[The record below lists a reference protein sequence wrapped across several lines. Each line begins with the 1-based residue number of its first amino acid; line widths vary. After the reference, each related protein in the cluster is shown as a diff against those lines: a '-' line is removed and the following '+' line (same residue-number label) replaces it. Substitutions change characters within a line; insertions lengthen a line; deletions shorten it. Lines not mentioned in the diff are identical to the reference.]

1 MQATDSYIH
10 YYHKI
15 LYTLHFGQYK
25 VQTLSTH
32 CYTISS
38 PQFYTLAQSTKFIL
52 QHRRWP
58 LIHIWVTISSS
69 ATPPSSS
76 PMTWLVTS
84 CSNTNPI
91 AEDCDNQN
99 RGVVLLGLSPVCKI
113 LPGCTAKAGDL
124 SWVSSCHKAS
134 LEVAPVIHVQCVH
147 FPHCLEVQ
155 GCRLSHIR
163 KSIHCAC
170 LVQRNVLNSKPNI
183 FILNYDLRISLC
195 LGALLAQCI
204 YKACC

>member
-15 LYTLHFGQYK
+15 LYTLHFEQHK
-25 VQTLSTH
+25 VQT
-32 CYTISS
+32 S

-52 QHRRWP
+52 QHIE
-58 LIHIWVTISSS
+58 LIHIWVTIPSS

-99 RGVVLLGLSPVCKI
+99 RNVVLLGLSPVCKI

-134 LEVAPVIHVQCVH
+134 LEVAPVTHVRCVH

-183 FILNYDLRISLC
+183 FISTFDLRILLC
-195 LGALLAQCI
+195 LGALVAQRI